1 MTDHFHDI
9 GDLIRCNYTSPLA
22 LSANIGWHSVF
33 VRLEYCG
40 LMETDDG
47 GVDIHIAEYNVGIRK
62 SSR

>member
-47 GVDIHIAEYNVGIRK
+47 GVDIHIA
-62 SSR
+62 